1 MSDQLVTCNFAAYT
15 PEERARRDSDMRT
28 IKFLLLSGLL
38 APGFAQAM
46 DCSTT
51 TAAQPLRPTML
62 APVASEL
69 ALVGSQLGSANGVL
83 SQNTDESQS
92 VDQVLLRIRIE
103 SCMATVILAPGVDNP
118 AAYKPRTQYDNA
130 PWRFNMTQNG
140 KNMTTDE
147 FAAWMTSRGVRVARG
162 AGSAPAPAVPVQD
175 GMLPTTPSVPSVQSP
190 TPALQAPPLA
200 NPPQP

>member
-1 MSDQLVTCNFAAYT
+1 
-15 PEERARRDSDMRT
+15 MRT
-28 IKFLLLSGLL
+28 IKLFLLSGLL

-46 DCSTT
+46 NCATT
-51 TAAQPLRPTML
+51 TAAQPLRPIML

-69 ALVGSQLGSANGVL
+69 SLVGSQLGWANGVL

-103 SCMATVILAPGVDNP
+103 SCMATMMAVPAVDNP
-118 AAYKPRTQYDNA
+118 AAYKPRTQYDNT

-140 KNMTTDE
+140 KNMTADE

-162 AGSAPAPAVPVQD
+162 TAAAPAIPVPAQDGTLPSTSSPAPAPAP
-175 GMLPTTPSVPSVQSP
+175 LPPQSSP
-190 TPALQAPPLA
+190 FAKPPQSSPLAIPPQPLEIA

>member
-1 MSDQLVTCNFAAYT
+1 
-15 PEERARRDSDMRT
+15 MRT
-28 IKFLLLSGLL
+28 IKLFLLSGLL

-46 DCSTT
+46 NCAATS
-51 TAAQPLRPTML
+51 AAQPLRPTML

-69 ALVGSQLGSANGVL
+69 ALAGNQLGSVNGVL

-103 SCMATVILAPGVDNP
+103 SCMATMMAVPAIDNP
-118 AAYKPRTQYDNA
+118 AAYKPRTQYDNT

-140 KNMTTDE
+140 KNMTADE

-162 AGSAPAPAVPVQD
+162 AASAPAIPIPAQD
-175 GMLPTTPSVPSVQSP
+175 GTLPSTSSP
-190 TPALQAPPLA
+190 APALLPPQSSPFAKPPQSSPLAIPPQPPEIA

>member
-1 MSDQLVTCNFAAYT
+1 
-15 PEERARRDSDMRT
+15 MRT

-38 APGFAQAM
+38 APGLAPAM
-46 DCSTT
+46 NCAITT
-51 TAAQPLRPTML
+51 GAQPLRPTL
-62 APVASEL
+62 VAPVASEL
-69 ALVGSQLGSANGVL
+69 STLGSQLGSANGVL

-103 SCMATVILAPGVDNP
+103 SCTATIIPAPGVDNP

-130 PWRFNMTQNG
+130 PWRFNMSQNG

-147 FAAWMTSRGVRVARG
+147 FAAWMTSRGVHVARG
-162 AGSAPAPAVPVQD
+162 AAPAPAIAVPAQD
-175 GMLPTTPSVPSVQSP
+175 GTLPVMPSPAPASLPPQTPQTANPSQ
-190 TPALQAPPLA
+190 PAPLA